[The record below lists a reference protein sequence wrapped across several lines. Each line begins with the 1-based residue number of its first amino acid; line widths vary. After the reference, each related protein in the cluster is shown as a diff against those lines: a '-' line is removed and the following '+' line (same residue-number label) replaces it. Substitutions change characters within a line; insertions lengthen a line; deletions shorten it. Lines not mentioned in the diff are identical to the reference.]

1 MRPGDGVVPHGGCPL
16 SWLSLMVV
24 PCHSCPSA
32 TAEVPSWMSLV
43 MVVPHGTCLLSQLSL
58 MVVPRHC
65 CPSAAPQVPD
75 EQGAVRG
82 REQAAAGG
90 GEAAEVDGVVVAPVV
105 LRGARG
111 AGLQAEEALCGDRRG
126 SQQAGEPPLAEGTGT
141 TSRER
146 GDAAKGHP
154 PLLTAEA
161 NGHEASCW
169 GQAQR
174 GGEVGQGDLLDHL
187 RSSKRS
193 TATPQGRA
201 GSRTVL
207 KGHL

>member
-1 MRPGDGVVPHGGCPL
+1 
-16 SWLSLMVV
+16 
-24 PCHSCPSA
+24 
-32 TAEVPSWMSLV
+32 MSLV

-126 SQQAGEPPLAEGTGT
+126 SQQAGDIPMGIGT

-193 TATPQGRA
+193 TATPQGQA